1 MFMEI
6 NNIKN
11 SSRISRW
18 YSSVVF
24 ALWFITIC
32 RLVVVL
38 GAGIVV

>member
-6 NNIKN
+6 NNVKN

-18 YSSVVF
+18 YGSVVS

-32 RLVVVL
+32 RLVVVW
-38 GAGIVV
+38 GEGMVV